1 MSAVLEGDPA
11 IGAVAKR
18 VKSAPV
24 VLSKERAEQMW
35 QAQISL
41 DAGLELMRLICGL
54 FDTDGRPYLTTEMVD
69 MRAGLGLAIGHIES
83 ASELLFNY
91 SSTSACA
98 QEQQAFM
105 EVLWDSAD
113 IVFCVEAGLR
123 HKKLPDGRGMTVCP
137 VRGALTVAIS
147 KLEGLVGD
155 ISRLLDLN
163 HKRGKCAAEVA
174 HV

>member
-11 IGAVAKR
+11 IGAAAKR
-18 VKSAPV
+18 VNSGPV
-24 VLSKERAEQMW
+24 VLRKERVEQMRK
-35 QAQISL
+35 AQISL

-69 MRAGLGLAIGHIES
+69 MRAGLGLAIGHIEN

-113 IVFCVEAGLR
+113 IVFCVEAGLQ

-155 ISRLLDLN
+155 ISRLLGLN

-174 HV
+174 HG

>member
-1 MSAVLEGDPA
+1 MANKKTNA
-11 IGAVAKR
+11 ATATAAKR
-18 VKSAPV
+18 VKSAPE
-24 VLSKERAEQMW
+24 VLSKERVEQMW
-35 QAQISL
+35 EAQISL

-69 MRAGLGLAIGHIES
+69 MRAGLGLAIGHIEN

-91 SSTSACA
+91 SSTSAGA
-98 QEQQAFM
+98 EEQQAFM

-137 VRGALTVAIS
+137 VRGALTVAIT

-155 ISRLLDLN
+155 ISAFLELN
-163 HKRGKCAAEVA
+163 RKHGQRAAEVA
-174 HV
+174 HA